1 LFGNISTMLASS
13 LATWL
18 ASIRESS
25 RSFGPSGFP
34 TRILKATNMLFD
46 LSHDGESAVESKT
59 SASHSQSLDTLAYL
73 HHNCAHPIIHRDVKS
88 NNILLDADFGA
99 RVADFGLAKFLQRSE
114 RRLNSMSTV
123 VGSFG
128 YIAPEYTYTLQVN
141 EKSDI
146 YSFGVVLLELLTSKQ
161 PVDPN
166 FEEEDRDLLNWVHGL
181 IDKQD
186 ALQEILDSRIVD
198 CFKEEMASVL
208 QVALLCTN
216 SLPSNRPSMRRVL
229 EMLRGA
235 SRPHNLTGVT
245 QDAKQ

>member
-1 LFGNISTMLASS
+1 M
-13 LATWL
+13 
-18 ASIRESS
+18 
-25 RSFGPSGFP
+25 
-34 TRILKATNMLFD
+34 
-46 LSHDGESAVESKT
+46 SA
-59 SASHSQSLDTLAYL
+59 
-73 HHNCAHPIIHRDVKS
+73 
-88 NNILLDADFGA
+88 
-99 RVADFGLAKFLQRSE
+99 
-114 RRLNSMSTV
+114 V

-146 YSFGVVLLELLTSKQ
+146 YSFGVVLLELLTSKW

-208 QVALLCTN
+208 QVALLYT
-216 SLPSNRPSMRRVL
+216 SALPSNRPSMRRVL
-229 EMLRGA
+229 EMFHGL